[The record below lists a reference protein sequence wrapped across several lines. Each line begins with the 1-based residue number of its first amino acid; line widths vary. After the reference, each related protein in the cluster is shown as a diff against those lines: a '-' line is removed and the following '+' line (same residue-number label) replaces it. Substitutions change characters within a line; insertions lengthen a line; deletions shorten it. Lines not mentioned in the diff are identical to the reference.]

1 MCPLSIVP
9 TKGRYKTM
17 AQDFSK
23 DIYNSKRWRK
33 NAKAFAESKHWI
45 CEQCGRSIGGSSGRY
60 IVHHREHLTPSNV
73 TDDYIV
79 YGWDNLQ
86 LLCLDCHNSVHG
98 TGAIHA
104 TGLCK
109 FDSNGDV
116 VAVLP
121 HSYSEKE

>member
-1 MCPLSIVP
+1 MWPLSIVR
-9 TKGRYKTM
+9 TKGRHKTM
-17 AQDFSK
+17 AQEFSK
-23 DIYNSKRWRK
+23 NIYNSKRWRK

-60 IVHHREHLTPSNV
+60 IVHHREHLTQSNV

-109 FDSNGDV
+109 FDNSGD
-116 VAVLP
+116 AV
-121 HSYSEKE
+121 S